1 MLPVGFEPAIP
12 ASGLSQTHAL
22 GRKATGI
29 GPLPF
34 MSWVND
40 FTLQHSAYMLLS
52 VSIMP

>member
-1 MLPVGFEPAIP
+1 
-12 ASGLSQTHAL
+12 
-22 GRKATGI
+22 
-29 GPLPF
+29 